1 MAPGVFLPG
10 AACSPSQTGAPHGEE
25 WGVSPSAPSGSR
37 EEEGGEER
45 RDEVPRDALL
55 LLHT

>member
-1 MAPGVFLPG
+1 M
-10 AACSPSQTGAPHGEE
+10 
-25 WGVSPSAPSGSR
+25 SPSAPRGSR